1 MRCNPFEVAPNG
13 RDLDLPWGH
22 YSRVPKM
29 SQKEHVFSNFSTIT
43 GWNHLRFFAFVT
55 LHSLITK
62 KIKRILAGS
71 KQRLSE
77 SLSQKVFNLYFLHSR
92 NSTENTNFQQVIFI
106 SQFPDVPNGF
116 NSSIRR
122 CNNLFQGLG
131 ASSINT
137 FDVITLSFMGPP
149 LRFLYTKKIKCYSF
163 NLYWGRLENVLAVV
177 FCTTKLKKR
186 VFGLL

>member
-1 MRCNPFEVAPNG
+1 MRSTRSVRCNPFEVAPNG

-62 KIKRILAGS
+62 KVKRILAGS

-77 SLSQKVFNLYFLHSR
+77 SLSKKVFNSFFLHSR

-122 CNNLFQGLG
+122 CNNSFQALW
-131 ASSINT
+131 AFSIYT
-137 FDVITLSFMGPP
+137 FDDITLRSMGPST
-149 LRFLYTKKIKCYSF
+149 RSIYIK
-163 NLYWGRLENVLAVV
+163 ENQVL
-177 FCTTKLKKR
+177 
-186 VFGLL
+186 